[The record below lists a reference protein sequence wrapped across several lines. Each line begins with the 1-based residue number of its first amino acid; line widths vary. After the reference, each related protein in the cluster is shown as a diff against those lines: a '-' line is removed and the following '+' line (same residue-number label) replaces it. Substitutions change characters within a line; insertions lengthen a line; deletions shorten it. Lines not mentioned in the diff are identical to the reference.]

1 MEIERIKTY
10 CFSPTGTSRSTVA
23 ALAEG
28 IGIEERVE
36 VDLTLESLT
45 GEGESR
51 KGDLTI
57 VGVPVYAGR
66 VAELAV
72 NRLQPLN
79 GNGTPAVAVV
89 LYGNREYDDALL
101 ELNDLLTEQGFI
113 VVGGCAFI
121 GEHSYSTDKLPIAPG
136 RPDEADLE
144 KARTFGRKISEKM
157 RDVEQLSPLEAIP
170 GNFPYTDGMA
180 DIPFTPTVDHEIC
193 TLCGTCES
201 VCPDGAITLGE
212 KIVMDAGPCILCCAC
227 IKSCPES
234 AISMQIP
241 PLLEKVVW
249 LHETCKERKEPILIL

>member
-1 MEIERIKTY
+1 MEIKRIKTY
-10 CFSPTGTSRSTVA
+10 CFSPTGTSRSSVA

-28 IGIEERVE
+28 IGIEELEE
-36 VDLTLESLT
+36 VDLTLENLT
-45 GEGESR
+45 GEKESR
-51 KGDLTI
+51 EGDLTI

-72 NRLQPLN
+72 NRLQPLS

-101 ELNDLLTEQGFI
+101 ELNDLLTKQGFM

-136 RPDEADLE
+136 RPDQADLE
-144 KARTFGRKISEKM
+144 KARAFGKKIREKISKAGE
-157 RDVEQLSPLEAIP
+157 LTPLKTIP

-180 DIPFTPTVDHEIC
+180 DIPFTPTVDDEIC
-193 TLCGTCES
+193 TLCGVCES
-201 VCPDGAITLGE
+201 VCPDGAISQEE
-212 KIVMDAGPCILCCAC
+212 KIVLDAAPCILCCAC

-241 PLLEKVVW
+241 PLLEKVAW
-249 LHETCKERKEPILIL
+249 LHETCKERKEPVLIL